1 MLPDMLI
8 RDARPEDAL
17 CIGVLGM
24 QVFLDTYATEGIR
37 DSIAAEA
44 LQAFSRQTI
53 SALIAQPGT
62 AIIVAEANGHLVG
75 FISTLFRFS

>member
-17 CIGVLGM
+17 CVGVLGM

-37 DSIAAEA
+37 DSIAAE
-44 LQAFSRQTI
+44 
-53 SALIAQPGT
+53 
-62 AIIVAEANGHLVG
+62 
-75 FISTLFRFS
+75 